1 MTNPVMKS
9 RNFQQQMGGGQ
20 QPGWYGGGQQTQNP
34 YTQQGQGQGQP
45 YGQPYQDQYAATQ
58 YAQQQGRGQQLED
71 MYNAPAAN
79 AGDTGRMS
87 YNDIIGKTGMC
98 LVLVVVGAV
107 VGWMFPGIG
116 LVGAIVGLVLGLVN
130 AFKREPSAPLI
141 LAYAGAQGLFLGAL
155 SMMMEFQFSG
165 IVVQAV
171 LATLSVFAVVLALYS
186 SGKFRPTPK
195 MTKIFMI
202 AMLGYLVFSLVN
214 LVVSL
219 LGVTD
224 GMFGLRSGAF
234 GLIIGAIAVLLA
246 SYSLVMDFEMAE
258 QGVRNGAPQKYSW
271 TVAFGLTVTLIWL
284 YVEILRIIAIL
295 RGND

>member
-1 MTNPVMKS
+1 MSNPVMNS
-9 RNFQQQMGGGQ
+9 PRFQQQMGGEQ
-20 QPGWYGGGQQTQNP
+20 QPGWYGQGRQD
-34 YTQQGQGQGQP
+34 QQGA

-58 YAQQQGRGQQLED
+58 YARQQGRDRQLED
-71 MYNAPAAN
+71 MYAAPAAG
-79 AGDTGRMS
+79 AGDTGRMT
-87 YNDIIGKTGMC
+87 YNDIIAKTGMC

-107 VGWMFPGIG
+107 AGWVMPGIG
-116 LVGAIVGLVLGLVN
+116 LIGAVVGLVLGLVN
-130 AFKREPSAPLI
+130 SFKREPSAPLI
-141 LAYAGAQGLFLGAL
+141 LAYAVAEGLFLGAL
-155 SMMMEFQFSG
+155 SIMMEVQFPG
-165 IVVQAV
+165 IVLQAV

-202 AMLGYLVFSLVN
+202 AMLGYFVFTLVN

-224 GMFGLRSGAF
+224 GMFGLRSGPL
-234 GLIIGAIAVLLA
+234 GLVIGAVAVLLA
-246 SYSLVMDFEMAE
+246 AFSLVMDFSLAE

-284 YVEILRIIAIL
+284 YTEILRIVAIL
-295 RGND
+295 RSDD